1 MEGKLGIGI
10 IGMGMMGNIF
20 AKIIKQNP
28 YLELKGISGSRDKGK
43 LEKLSKE
50 YHTEAYYD
58 YKEMLQN
65 SRILAVFICLPDDC
79 HKSAAIDA
87 ALAGKHLF
95 IEKPITT
102 KVSDA
107 EEIIKIAKNSG
118 VKLMV
123 GHCLRFDPRY
133 YLAKE
138 FIEKGEIG
146 EIVHIYMRR
155 NTYINVRNHYKK
167 RTSVVLFLG
176 IHDIDIIGWY
186 IGGKVKRVFAESNFG
201 MEKPFKDHD
210 SVFSTIKFNNG
221 AVALVENSWAINENS
236 NKIAANSTMQ
246 AEVIGTK
253 GTIYIDG
260 SMNSGLK
267 IQGINGEFY
276 PDTQYMPNVQG
287 IYSGVFNREV
297 YHFAN
302 YLLHNKQS
310 CISGEEAKNAL
321 IIADAIGKSLES
333 KSMVIL

>member
-1 MEGKLGIGI
+1 MAEKFGIGI

-20 AKIIKQNP
+20 AKIITQNP
-28 YLELKGISGSRDKGK
+28 YLELKGISESDKNK

-65 SRILAVFICLPDDC
+65 SRIQAVFICLPEDC
-79 HKSAAIDA
+79 HTSAAIDA

-102 KVSDA
+102 KVLDA
-107 EEIIKIAKNSG
+107 EEIIKITKNSG

-133 YLAKE
+133 YIAKE

-146 EIVHIYMRR
+146 EIIHIYIRR
-155 NTYINVRNHYKK
+155 NTHINMRNHYKK

-186 IGGKVKRVFAESNFG
+186 TGEKVKRVFAESNFG
-201 MEKPFKDHD
+201 MEEPFKDHD

-221 AVALVENSWAINENS
+221 TVALVENSWAISDNS
-236 NKIAANSTMQ
+236 NKIAANSRVQ
-246 AEVIGTK
+246 AEVVGTK

-267 IQGINGEFY
+267 VQGINGEFY

-287 IYSGVFNREV
+287 IYSGVYNREV

-302 YLLHNKQS
+302 CLLHDKQP

-321 IIADAIGKSLES
+321 IIVDAIGKSLES
-333 KSMVIL
+333 KTVVDL